1 MSAAQMT
8 DDEAASATAD
18 REIVLTRVFNA
29 PRERVF
35 EAYSRPEHVDRW
47 FGPRGFTTVTH
58 AMEFRPGGAWSF
70 TMTAPDGTVYPNY
83 VVYREIDRPSRLVFD
98 HGSSAEQPGEFH
110 VTITFT
116 EEEGGTRVTQRSL
129 LPTPQAK
136 AAVVSFGAIELG
148 QQTLE
153 KLAEHLAGM

>member
-1 MSAAQMT
+1 MSAAQLT
-8 DDEAASATAD
+8 QAEAATTEH
-18 REIVLTRVFNA
+18 EIVLTRVFDA
-29 PRERVF
+29 PRDRVF
-35 EAYSRPEHVDRW
+35 EAYTKAEHLDRW
-47 FGPRGFTTVTH
+47 FGPRGFTTTTH
-58 AMEFRPGGAWSF
+58 AMDFREGGVWAF
-70 TMTAPDGTVYPNY
+70 TMAAPNDTVYPNY
-83 VVYREIDRPSRLVFD
+83 VSYRRIDRPNRLEFD
-98 HGSSAEQPGEFH
+98 HGTSAEDPKHFA

-129 LPTPQAK
+129 FPTAEAR

>member
-1 MSAAQMT
+1 MSTAQTIPDAA
-8 DDEAASATAD
+8 AD

-35 EAYSRPEHVDRW
+35 EAYSKAGHLDRW
-47 FGPRGFTTVTH
+47 FGPRGFTTATH
-58 AMEFRPGGAWSF
+58 AIEFRPGGAWSF
-70 TMTAPDGTVYPNY
+70 TMTAPDGTVYPNR
-83 VVYREIDRPSRLVFD
+83 VLYREIDRPNRLVWD
-98 HGSSAEQPGEFH
+98 HGTSAEDPKHFE

-116 EEEGGTRVTQRSL
+116 DEEGGTRVTQRSL
-129 LPTPQAK
+129 FPTVEAR

-153 KLAEHLAGM
+153 KLAEHLAGME